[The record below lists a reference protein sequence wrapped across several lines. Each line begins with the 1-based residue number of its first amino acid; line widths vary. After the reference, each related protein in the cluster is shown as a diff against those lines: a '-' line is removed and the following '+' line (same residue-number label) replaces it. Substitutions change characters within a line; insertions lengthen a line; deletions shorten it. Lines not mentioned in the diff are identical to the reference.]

1 MQQNI
6 VIYIYWSLVLFVKRL
21 LLFQMEEN
29 VGSTTPASDN
39 LKGITKH
46 IVIPLSNDF

>member
-29 VGSTTPASDN
+29 VGSTTPASVN